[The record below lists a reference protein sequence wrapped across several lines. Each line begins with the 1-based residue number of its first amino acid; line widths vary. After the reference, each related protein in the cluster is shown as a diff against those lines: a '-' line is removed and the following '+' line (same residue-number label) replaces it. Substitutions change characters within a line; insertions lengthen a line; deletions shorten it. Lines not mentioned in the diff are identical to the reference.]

1 LSLVLNSESFPY
13 KYKNLFANKYLS
25 DNYVYSIKYNLL
37 KSIKKNSLIG
47 SVDANRRKWT
57 RNKIA
62 INIM

>member
-1 LSLVLNSESFPY
+1 MR
-13 KYKNLFANKYLS
+13 NLDEITSREKMKKLMNIFNGKT
-25 DNYVYSIKYNLL
+25 VKYNLL
-37 KSIKKNSLIG
+37 KSIKKEFDHLLIG